1 MVGGVLFGVFF
12 LLLLTGAPITM
23 CMGIATLVA
32 LFTGGYALEVL
43 PLMITKGTSNFTL
56 LAIPYFVL
64 AGNLMNFGGITTRIF
79 DWADAVCGHMKSG
92 LAQVNVLSSIIFSG
106 ISGTATADAAGLGLV
121 EINAME
127 EKGYDKTFS
136 AAITLASSVIGPII
150 PPSVPFLIY
159 AQLANVSVGKMFV
172 AGLGP
177 GLVIAAFL
185 MVMDRI
191 IYDSGKVKMP
201 PPVPFS
207 MKRLVDKTKS
217 GFLALMAP
225 LVLLFCISSGIAT
238 STEAGIIAVVY
249 SIFVGLIYRDL
260 TVKNFIFTLE
270 QTIISSSLI
279 MFLIGMGTAVGWLT
293 TAEKLP
299 VYMSEALLGI
309 STNKYVVLLMI
320 NLILLILG
328 CVLDGTTIQL
338 IMVPILLPIIDQLG
352 VDRIQFGVIQ
362 VFNCLIGMSTPPV
375 GVGLFIMAS
384 ITDLKMPELVKGFLP
399 FFFPLILS
407 LLVITFVP
415 GVTLFLPSLLKI

>member
-1 MVGGVLFGVFF
+1 M
-12 LLLLTGAPITM
+12 
-23 CMGIATLVA
+23 
-32 LFTGGYALEVL
+32 
-43 PLMITKGTSNFTL
+43 
-56 LAIPYFVL
+56 
-64 AGNLMNFGGITTRIF
+64 
-79 DWADAVCGHMKSG
+79 
-92 LAQVNVLSSIIFSG
+92 
-106 ISGTATADAAGLGLV
+106 
-121 EINAME
+121 
-127 EKGYDKTFS
+127 
-136 AAITLASSVIGPII
+136 
-150 PPSVPFLIY
+150 
-159 AQLANVSVGKMFV
+159 
-172 AGLGP
+172 
-177 GLVIAAFL
+177 
-185 MVMDRI
+185 
-191 IYDSGKVKMP
+191 
-201 PPVPFS
+201 
-207 MKRLVDKTKS
+207 
-217 GFLALMAP
+217 MAP
-225 LVLLFCISSGIAT
+225 LVLLFCIYSGIAT

-260 TVKNFIFTLE
+260 TVKNFVFTRE
-270 QTIISSSLI
+270 QTIISSSMI

-293 TAEKLP
+293 TAVKLP

-309 STNKYVVLLMI
+309 RTNKYGVLLLI

-399 FFFPLILS
+399 FFIPLILS

>member
-1 MVGGVLFGVFF
+1 VVGAVLFVIFF

-23 CMGIATLVA
+23 CMGIATFVA
-32 LFTGGYALEVL
+32 LIAGGYAPEVL
-43 PLMITKGTSNFTL
+43 SLMITRGTSNFTL

-121 EINAME
+121 EINAMV
-127 EKGYDKTFS
+127 EKGYDKPFS

-159 AQLANVSVGKMFV
+159 AQLANVSVGKMFI
-172 AGLGP
+172 AGLLP
-177 GLVIAAFL
+177 GLVIAFL
-185 MVMDRI
+185 LMLMDRI

-201 PPVPFS
+201 QPEKFS
-207 MKRLVDKTKS
+207 ARRLGLKTKN
-217 GFLALMAP
+217 GILALLAP
-225 LVLLFCISSGIAT
+225 VVLLVAISSGVAT
-238 STEAGIIAVVY
+238 STEAGIIAVAY
-249 SIFVGLIYRDL
+249 SIFVGLVYKDLNMKNMIY
-260 TVKNFIFTLE
+260 TLE
-270 QTIISSSLI
+270 QTVISTALI

-299 VYMSEALLGI
+299 YYMSQLLLGI
-309 STNKYVVLLMI
+309 SSNKYVILLII
-320 NLILLILG
+320 NCILLILG

-338 IMVPILLPIIDQLG
+338 IMVPILLPIIDELG

-362 VFNCLIGMSTPPV
+362 VFNCLIGMATPPV

-384 ITDLKMPELVKGFLP
+384 ITDLKMNEVVKAFLP
-399 FFFPLILS
+399 FFIP
-407 LLVITFVP
+407 LLVALLIITFVP
-415 GVTLFLPSLLKI
+415 AVTLFLPSLLSI